1 MGKTSMKGALE
12 PMALMCKGDH
22 AKAARELLTRVGDKW
37 SILLVVMLARSPNHR
52 ARFSELHRM
61 VEGISQRMLT
71 TTLRNLERDGFLKR
85 ESFPEIP
92 PRVEYELTALG
103 LSLLDPMEH
112 LVGWIG
118 HNWRSIKA
126 ARERFD
132 GKGIPQPTSR

>member
-1 MGKTSMKGALE
+1 MAKVAQTGILE
-12 PMALMCKGDH
+12 PVALMCKGDH

-37 SILLVVMLARSPNHR
+37 SILLVVMLARSPGQR
-52 ARFSELHRM
+52 ARFSELHRLID
-61 VEGISQRMLT
+61 GISQRMLT

-103 LSLLDPMEH
+103 LSLLKPMEH

-118 HNWRSIKA
+118 SNWPAIKE
-126 ARERFD
+126 ARELFD
-132 GKGIPQPTSR
+132 KVTSPQRR